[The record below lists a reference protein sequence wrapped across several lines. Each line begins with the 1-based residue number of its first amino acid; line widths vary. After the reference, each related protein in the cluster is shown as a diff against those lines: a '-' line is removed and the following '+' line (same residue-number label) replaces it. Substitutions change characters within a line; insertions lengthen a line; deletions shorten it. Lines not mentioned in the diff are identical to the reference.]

1 MVKSNGNAH
10 HVRNATNGQHRQAAS
25 DLHLWNDYRL
35 YYSNHRCSKDSLQ
48 KGRTRW
54 LSSRSQLQGAGM
66 RANEILLSATDT
78 IRERGLSYGHP
89 SDNLQHTAMLLS
101 AYLQTPIHDY
111 QVAGIMVL
119 VKLARTN
126 QSAQHIDNWVDLC
139 SYGALAGQL
148 ATEENELYV

>member
-1 MVKSNGNAH
+1 
-10 HVRNATNGQHRQAAS
+10 
-25 DLHLWNDYRL
+25 
-35 YYSNHRCSKDSLQ
+35 
-48 KGRTRW
+48 
-54 LSSRSQLQGAGM
+54 M
-66 RANEILLSATDT
+66 RASEILLSATDT

-89 SDNLQHTAMLLS
+89 ADNLQHTAMLLS

-126 QSAQHIDNWVDLC
+126 QSADKIDHWLDMA
-139 SYGALAGQL
+139 SYAAIGGQL

>member
-1 MVKSNGNAH
+1 MSYGLLLA
-10 HVRNATNGQHRQAAS
+10 G
-25 DLHLWNDYRL
+25 LWVTKKL
-35 YYSNHRCSKDSLQ
+35 K
-48 KGRTRW
+48 KIE
-54 LSSRSQLQGAGM
+54 SSML
-66 RANEILLSATDT
+66 ANEILLSSTDT
-78 IRERGLSYGHP
+78 IRDRGLSYGHP

>member
-1 MVKSNGNAH
+1 MH
-10 HVRNATNGQHRQAAS
+10 YRHVIRFWCSSLRCIQEKLREGSARGISSWAQH
-25 DLHLWNDYRL
+25 
-35 YYSNHRCSKDSLQ
+35 
-48 KGRTRW
+48 
-54 LSSRSQLQGAGM
+54 QGAGM
-66 RANEILLSATDT
+66 RANEILLTATDT
-78 IRERGLSYGHP
+78 IRDRGLSYGHP
-89 SDNLQHTAMLLS
+89 ADNLQHTAMLLS